1 MAAVHHQYLITRRIG
16 NEQGS
21 SYMCTNQCSSNHYLK
36 TTMPL
41 NFVSFPSFEDGTE
54 LIYKLF
60 KQKKIQSEGL
70 TTPKLK
76 RIN

>member
-1 MAAVHHQYLITRRIG
+1 
-16 NEQGS
+16 
-21 SYMCTNQCSSNHYLK
+21 
-36 TTMPL
+36 MPL

-54 LIYKLF
+54 LIYRLF